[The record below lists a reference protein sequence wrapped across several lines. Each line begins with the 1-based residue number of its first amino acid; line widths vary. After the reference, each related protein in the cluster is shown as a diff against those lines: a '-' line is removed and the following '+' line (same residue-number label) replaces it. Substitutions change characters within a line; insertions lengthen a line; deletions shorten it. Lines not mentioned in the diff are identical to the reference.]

1 MRANARPLLSLLALA
16 LATIGAFFVPVSAGT
31 TVPGNDYSWPQ
42 CPRGVGNG
50 QGHPLPPGS
59 HAFAVVG
66 LTNGTG
72 LHENPCLASQ
82 WGYAR
87 SHANFVTG
95 YAIVTYPTRTQLSA
109 ARAGGHYGRCTTL
122 VCELK
127 NNGWAQGEFT
137 DRSLRKVGARP
148 PMVWIDVETRSQQP
162 WSSTV
167 TRNAVV
173 VRAVIASLQA
183 HGYRVGI
190 YSNHYLWNH
199 IAGFR
204 TSLPEWVPA
213 GSFTAGC
220 RMSFAGGV
228 VYLSQWTRGAYDEN
242 GVCRGVP
249 RMTGWLQ
256 RAHPS
261 IVVHRDAT
269 TGALGARY
277 DGGRQF
283 SLGARSPYAGSVALV
298 PSVAGPVPLFAA
310 TGSDGQARLR
320 TLATGWQP
328 TGVSGCAGAPAVATA
343 TGQATVT
350 CTTAAGVP
358 VAATVALDAAGAPH
372 AG

>member
-1 MRANARPLLSLLALA
+1 MRAVGRPLLSLLALA
-16 LATIGAFFVPVSAGT
+16 IAAAGWLVAPAGAGT

-50 QGHPLPPGS
+50 QGHPLPTGS

-72 LHENPCLASQ
+72 LHENPCLASE

-95 YAIVTYPTRTQLSA
+95 YAIVTYPTRAQLSA
-109 ARAGGHYGRCTTL
+109 ARRGGHYGKCTTL

-137 DRSLRKVGARP
+137 DASLRKVGARP

-162 WSSTV
+162 WTSTV

-183 HGYRVGI
+183 HGYNVGI

-213 GSFTAGC
+213 GSFTGGC
-220 RMSFAGGV
+220 RMSFGGGV
-228 VYLSQWTRGAYDEN
+228 VYLSQWTRGQYDEN
-242 GVCRGVP
+242 GVCRGVA
-249 RMTGWLQ
+249 RMTTWLQ
-256 RAHPS
+256 RSQPA
-261 IVVHRDAT
+261 IVVHRDT
-269 TGALGARY
+269 VTGALGARY
-277 DGGRQF
+277 DAGRQL

-298 PSVAGPVPLFAA
+298 PSTAGPVPLFAV
-310 TGSDGQARLR
+310 TTSDGQVRLR
-320 TLATGWQP
+320 TLASGWQP
-328 TGVSGCAGAPAVATA
+328 TGVAGCAGSPTLTTVS
-343 TGQATVT
+343 GSATVS
-350 CTTAAGVP
+350 CTDASGAKVGS
-358 VAATVALDAAGAPH
+358 TVALDAAGAPLSR
-372 AG
+372 